1 MTTPAETKKPAASAA
16 KKLTPVLFIK
26 AWGRYVKDDI
36 AGFQPEEAERLIKI
50 IKVAEA
56 YKG

>member
-1 MTTPAETKKPAASAA
+1 MTTTAEAKKTAPSAA
-16 KKLTPVLFIK
+16 KKLTPVSFIK
-26 AWGRYVKDDI
+26 AWGRYVKGDI
-36 AGFQPEEAERLIKI
+36 AGFQPEEAERLIKT

>member
-16 KKLTPVLFIK
+16 KKLTPVLFVK
-26 AWGRYVKDDI
+26 AWGRYVKGDI
-36 AGFQPEEAERLIKI
+36 AGFQPEEAERLIKT

-56 YKG
+56 YKE